1 MTKKNIYKK
10 NISKRVKGK
19 KSIKLIR
26 KRQIISRV
34 YQYKHSIRRLK
45 GGSVLEH
52 ATTVNDTFFEL
63 FDITFITDLVKDLR
77 LNNSLMTAREEVMHN
92 VSHNWF
98 FKTRGNDNKR
108 IIEMYNIK
116 NFILI
121 KRYDSTKHNDAIKL
135 SYLPIAEAETIISK
149 SSTNTLELQLRNSMS
164 NTEKDKHIYTFKT
177 DALLETFKR
186 GFTKVVVNPILLRMI
201 DTHYQALSIKKN
213 NYDDNLKNR
222 YRIYTSK
229 IIDKYYTSNTL
240 PKFDISPL
248 TINSYD
254 CESGK
259 MKVSGEFTKGNIYRY
274 AKPDFEN
281 IDNKMKLVNIL
292 ELTLKPTIRD
302 HPEYKDIK
310 SLRYGTPIKTSS
322 DDNDLYR
329 NQCNLI
335 TEYIKD
341 KRVVI
346 ISLLDVVKVPLG
358 FILNNIKPL
367 RDKTKEYDIIET
379 EIEQYSAIENVVFM
393 NMSINNNV
401 NSGDISTKS
410 CLSTDTDNY
419 CENIFHFLIRL
430 NKWCTDCNKES
441 INNLLRF
448 WDNFV
453 SNVTTNTIPI
463 NMKSYCDSI
472 LTHTIDNAN
481 VQMSNEV
488 CRLIMFCYISLIM
501 YLLSI
506 HDVTHEY
513 MLLYHCKSG
522 QDRTG
527 TFYAINQMVNEVTN
541 ERYADIIIDIE
552 NNTITFVDIYDK
564 YFSPKPK
571 SETVSIERI
580 NNLYTIIYKHLL
592 FSYYITLTSTGFPGI
607 KWSLGK
613 STENQFSY
621 LLLRNAEDARAF
633 EGASILRGA

>member
-1 MTKKNIYKK
+1 MTKKNMYKK

-26 KRQIISRV
+26 KRRIISRV
-34 YQYKHSIRRLK
+34 YQYKQSIRRLK

-52 ATTVNDTFFEL
+52 ATPVNPTFFKL

-98 FKTRGNDNKR
+98 SKTRGNDNKR

-121 KRYDSTKHNDAIKL
+121 KRYDSTKHNAEIKL
-135 SYLPIAEAETIISK
+135 SYIRINEDGNIDMK
-149 SSTNTLELQLRNSMS
+149 SSTNTLDLDLQNSMT
-164 NTEKDKHIYTFKT
+164 NTTKDKHIYAFKNPE
-177 DALLETFKR
+177 LLIQFINNIK
-186 GFTKVVVNPILLRMI
+186 KLVNPILLQMI
-201 DTHYQALSIKKN
+201 YTHYQALSIKKN
-213 NYDDNLKNR
+213 NYDNLKNM
-222 YRIYTSK
+222 YRIDTSK

-254 CESGK
+254 CESDK
-259 MKVSGEFTKGNIYRY
+259 IIVSSQFAKGNIYRY

-292 ELTLKPTIRD
+292 ELTFKPIIRD
-302 HPEYKDIK
+302 HPEYNKDIK
-310 SLRYGTPIKTSS
+310 SFRYGTPIKTSS
-322 DDNDLYR
+322 DDNDLYS

-367 RDKTKEYDIIET
+367 RDKTKEYDIIDN

-401 NSGDISTKS
+401 NSGDITTKS

-419 CENIFHFLIRL
+419 CKNIFHFLIRL
-430 NKWCTDCNKES
+430 NKWCTDCNNQS
-441 INNLLRF
+441 ITKLLRF

-463 NMKSYCDSI
+463 NMKPYCDSI
-472 LTHTIDNAN
+472 LTHTVDNAN
-481 VQMSNEV
+481 VKMSNEV

-506 HDVTHEY
+506 HDATNEY
-513 MLLYHCKSG
+513 ILLYHCKSG

-527 TFYAINQMVNEVTN
+527 TFYAINQMVNEVTT
-541 ERYADIIIDIE
+541 ERYTDIIADIE
-552 NNTITFVDIYDK
+552 NDNITFVDIYDK

-571 SETVSIERI
+571 SETESIERI

-592 FSYYITLTSTGFPGI
+592 FSYYVTLTSTGFPGI
-607 KWSLGK
+607 KWNLGK

-633 EGASILRGA
+633 EGASMLRGA